1 MMLKLAGHVPTS
13 SFPFVPGGAAF
24 LAAVVPDISQM
35 IDLNE
40 SCKHTLAGHSTHQ
53 EIFTCDVQSVVPY
66 LLPELK

>member
-1 MMLKLAGHVPTS
+1 MLKLAGHVPTS

-53 EIFTCDVQSVVPY
+53 EILHVMFS
-66 LLPELK
+66 LLCPIYCLS